1 MHIER
6 RLHHSDHKRRY
17 NKDAL
22 QQQQQQ
28 QQQVQP
34 QRPQEGIHQNHDNA
48 QPIRGDKSG
57 ARPQAIQRMQ
67 GTTQRGRMPRLHTQ
81 VATARPQA
89 QTTGHM
95 REQNVAKHS

>member
-6 RLHHSDHKRRY
+6 RLHHSDPKRMY

-22 QQQQQQ
+22 QQ